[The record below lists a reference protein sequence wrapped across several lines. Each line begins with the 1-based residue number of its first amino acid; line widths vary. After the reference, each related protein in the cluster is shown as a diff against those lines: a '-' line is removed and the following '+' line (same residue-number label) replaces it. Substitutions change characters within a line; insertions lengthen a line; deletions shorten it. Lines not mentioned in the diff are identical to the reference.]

1 MNHSY
6 DFVTDSMPIG
16 RVKVTH
22 PVGTV
27 TKVEFVAHP
36 DTPYTGIFRGAKY
49 GIMRISDTVAT
60 TPSKAMTVPGHG
72 VKFLRDGMSSA
83 NWVAM
88 FAFDGQKSFNFFKN
102 RWTTV
107 LREANNQ
114 CARET
119 IMKHLATVTDHVG
132 ATSVMEVAEYDEYGV
147 KEAHPHWP
155 YELNVEAYDVY
166 GWSDEYQNDF

>member
-6 DFVTDSMPIG
+6 DFVSDSMPFK

-36 DTPYTGIFRGAKY
+36 DTPYTGIFKGAKH
-49 GIMRISDTVAT
+49 GIMRISDTLAT

-72 VKFLRDGMSSA
+72 VKWFRDGMSSA

-107 LREANNQ
+107 LREA
-114 CARET
+114 
-119 IMKHLATVTDHVG
+119 
-132 ATSVMEVAEYDEYGV
+132 
-147 KEAHPHWP
+147 
-155 YELNVEAYDVY
+155 
-166 GWSDEYQNDF
+166 